1 MRPGPVFFTFA
12 GRMRN
17 GGKIKAAPLVA
28 GRRSAPVATRK
39 RTPSRLTPRAAPP
52 EIPPMPPGA
61 RLTTLD
67 NGLVI
72 ITRED
77 HSAPVVSAQAWCQTG
92 SITEGKWLGAGLSH
106 VLEHM
111 LFKGTTTRP
120 GSRIDQE
127 VQAAGGY
134 MNAYTSFD
142 RTVYHINVPN
152 TGASIAIDIL
162 CDITQ
167 NATLPAEELEKE
179 LDVIRREMDMN
190 QDDPARRAGRRL
202 FECAFTKS
210 PYRFTIIGYPDIFN
224 TLQPADILAY
234 YMDRYVPNNIF
245 FVVTGD
251 MKSDEVID
259 RIRQAF
265 AQNKS
270 KALQSFVLPPEPRQT
285 SPREVI
291 EEAPIELGYFHF
303 AWHIPD
309 IRHPDA
315 PALDIL
321 ASLLGSGRSSRLFR
335 EVREKK
341 GLVTSADAW
350 TYSPGEQ
357 GLFGLSAA
365 TSGDKFG
372 AAREALLLEVER
384 VKNEPV
390 PEGELSK
397 VIKQFLAS
405 TLSTRKTMQGQA
417 QDMGGSWMAAND
429 LNFSERYLA
438 AARQVT
444 PAILQRVARAYL
456 APANRT
462 LYALLPQGAAPKSS
476 ETLEVSAESTVRK
489 IDFPNG
495 LRLLVKEDHRL
506 PFVEMRAVLQGGVLA
521 ETARNNGLTQLV
533 SKMLLQGTRRRSA
546 EQIAV
551 AIESVGGSIESFG
564 GNNSFGVNAEVLS
577 SDFDTGFDVFADVL
591 LNSSFPVAAFE
602 RERGIQ
608 LELIGAQRDQL
619 LQSCNS
625 AMRRELFSASGYGL
639 DPLGAESSVGS
650 LIVADVAE
658 FYKKLAAPG
667 NCVLAIFGDV
677 HTAQLEASVRKAF
690 GRWKTNLVEVSS
702 RAAPPV
708 LTQIKRV
715 VETRDK
721 KQAVIVVGF
730 PGLTVQDPDRY
741 ALELL
746 QEGCS
751 DLGSRLFLRVRE
763 KLGLAYYVGAQH
775 FPGLA
780 PGYFSFYAGTS
791 PEAVEQVEQELLKEA
806 ALLRTEGF
814 TAEELARCKAKVVGQ
829 KKIARQDLGG
839 LALTMALDE
848 LYGAGYQ
855 NIDTEDPHYESV
867 TLEGI
872 KDVAI
877 KYLTP
882 DRAVIS
888 VIRPAQ

>member
-1 MRPGPVFFTFA
+1 
-12 GRMRN
+12 MRN
-17 GGKIKAAPLVA
+17 GEKKKAALLVA
-28 GRRSAPVATRK
+28 RRQSAPAVTRRRTASHRIAGVA
-39 RTPSRLTPRAAPP
+39 LT
-52 EIPPMPPGA
+52 EIPAMPPGT

-77 HSAPVVSAQAWCQTG
+77 HCAPVVSAQVWCQTG

-127 VQAAGGY
+127 VQSAGGY

-152 TGASIAIDIL
+152 TGASVAIDIL

-167 NATLPAEELEKE
+167 NATLPPEELTKE

-190 QDDPARRAGRRL
+190 QDDPGRRAGRRL

-234 YMDRYVPNNIF
+234 YRDRYVPNNLF

-251 MKSDEVID
+251 MKSDEVIEQ
-259 RIRQAF
+259 IRRAF

-270 KALQSFVLPPEPRQT
+270 KALQSFVLPAEPRQT

-291 EEAPIELGYFHF
+291 EEAPIELAHFHF

-315 PALDIL
+315 PALDVL

-335 EVREKK
+335 EVRQKK

-357 GLFGLSAA
+357 GLFGVSAA
-365 TSGDKFG
+365 TSGDKFH
-372 AAREALLLEVER
+372 AAREALLLEIER
-384 VKNEPV
+384 VKNERV
-390 PEGELSK
+390 PEKELAK

-429 LNFSERYLA
+429 LNFSEHYLA

-444 PAILQRVARAYL
+444 PATLQRVARAYL

-462 LYALLPQGAAPKSS
+462 LYALLPQGSAPKSS
-476 ETLEVSAESTVRK
+476 ETFQVAAESTACK

-506 PFVEMRAVLQGGVLA
+506 PFVEMRAVFQGGVLA
-521 ETARNNGLTQLV
+521 ESAQNNGLTQLLA
-533 SKMLLQGTRRRSA
+533 KMLLQGTRRRSA

-551 AIESVGGSIESFG
+551 TIESVGGSIESFG

-577 SDFDTGFDVFADVL
+577 GDFQTGFDVFADVL
-591 LNSSFPVAAFE
+591 LNPSFPPAAFQ

-608 LELIGAQRDQL
+608 LELIRAQRDHL
-619 LQSCNS
+619 LQSCNQ
-625 AMRRELFSASGYGL
+625 AMRKELFGATGYGL
-639 DPLGAESSVGS
+639 DSLGTESSAGS
-650 LIVADVAE
+650 IVIGDLAA
-658 FYKKLAAPG
+658 FYKKMVVPD
-667 NCVLAIFGDV
+667 NCVVAIFGDV
-677 HTAQLEASVRKAF
+677 DTAKLKAWFQKAF
-690 GRWKTNLVEVSS
+690 GRWRGGPVVIPAPL
-702 RAAPPV
+702 AAPA
-708 LTQIKRV
+708 LTKIKRV

-721 KQAVIVVGF
+721 KQAVLVVGF
-730 PGLTVQDPDRY
+730 PGLTIKDPDRY

-775 FPGLA
+775 FPGLV
-780 PGYFSFYAGTS
+780 PGYFAFYAGTA
-791 PEAVEQVEQELLKEA
+791 PDAVEQVEQELLKEA

-814 TAEELARCKAKVVGQ
+814 TAEELARCKAKVIGQ

-839 LALTMALDE
+839 LALAMALDE
-848 LYGAGYQ
+848 LYGLGYQ
-855 NIDTEDPHYESV
+855 HIDTEDVYYESV

-872 KDVAI
+872 KDVAR

-888 VIRPAQ
+888 VIRPAD